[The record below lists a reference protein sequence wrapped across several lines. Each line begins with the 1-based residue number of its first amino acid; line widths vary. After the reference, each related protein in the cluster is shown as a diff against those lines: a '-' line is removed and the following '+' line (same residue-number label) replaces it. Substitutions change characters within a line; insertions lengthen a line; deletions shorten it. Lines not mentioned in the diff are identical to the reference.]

1 MNFPFIATLVLL
13 FGLFGLV
20 LSLFLSAWRYHARV
34 ATQTDP
40 NLPPNLQ
47 EDFGPRLTSQRLRWV
62 RWAFALTV
70 LAALGFHFYWG
81 LFSTGPLGADADFAG
96 LKARRD
102 QRNRRENES
111 TLRGWIFDRHK
122 DTRRALAKYRY
133 LNGEIKRDYPLGDAA
148 SHIVGFATLV
158 RGDDG
163 LERAVA
169 APPPPKE
176 EKSWW
181 QKLTDFSSEPPR
193 PPVGQDLAL
202 TIDFDLQ
209 RAAADQLQNKRG
221 AVVMLNPQTGEI
233 LAMVSTPGFDPDDV
247 NNDPTWAKLQT
258 DVARKPMLNR
268 AINEYYLPGSTLKTI
283 TAAAAIDARLDDKVF
298 TCRGEGWTPP
308 GSGRPIRDDEGE
320 SHGSIGLL
328 EAYTHSCNQYFAQL
342 GVEVERQR
350 MGEAAARFGLK
361 VFDSGIDSLRA
372 GFAPNF
378 WNTEN
383 PVLAGVMSPRYSTF
397 VAGKGVTKYDLGL
410 ESIGQGYVQLTPL
423 QMAMVAGAVATG
435 ILAALVAR
443 PIFKLKGNYL
453 AMATLGLGI
462 IINITLRNEAQ
473 WTGGPDG
480 MPVPAM
486 GAFDRTRWRTSG
498 PMITAPRGYPTLGWG
513 ADGYGLEAS
522 GAASVR
528 AAIDGLADAGAGLIK
543 VPFGHGPELREAEL
557 AALVEHAHARGLKVA
572 AHALLDAD
580 VARAAAA
587 GIDVLA
593 HTPLEPLSDATVRA
607 LANGR
612 PRAVVS
618 TLMAFGGSRVAVDN
632 LRRLHEAGVV
642 VLYGTDLG
650 NSPVLGI
657 DVDEL
662 ALLRHAGLSPQQ
674 GLDAA
679 TTTAA
684 AWWGLSELGAL
695 APGRAATF
703 LVLDDDPLEHLDVLA
718 RPSAVW
724 IDGVPQAPAGE

>member
-20 LSLFLSAWRYHARV
+20 LSLFLSAWRYRARV
-34 ATQTDP
+34 TAQTDP

-70 LAALGFHFYWG
+70 LAALGFHAYWG
-81 LFSTGPLGADADFAG
+81 LFSTGPLGADEEFAG

-148 SHIVGFATLV
+148 SHIIGFATLV

-193 PPVGQDLAL
+193 PAVGQDLAL

-209 RAAADQLQNKRG
+209 RAAADQLQNRSG
-221 AVVMLNPQTGEI
+221 AIVMLNPQTGEI
-233 LAMVSTPGFDPDDV
+233 LALVSTPGFDPDDV
-247 NNDPTWAKLQT
+247 GNDATWVKLQS

-268 AINEYYLPGSTLKTI
+268 ALNEYYPPGSTLKTV

-298 TCRGEGWTPP
+298 TCRGGGWTPP
-308 GSGRPIRDDEGE
+308 GSGRPIRDDEGHE
-320 SHGSIGLL
+320 HGTIGLL
-328 EAYTHSCNQYFAQL
+328 EAYTVSCNQYFAQL

-361 VFDSGIDSLRA
+361 VFDSGAESLRA

-383 PVLAGVMSPRYSTF
+383 ALLSGILSPRFSTF

-410 ESIGQGYVQLTPL
+410 EAIGQGYVQLTVL
-423 QMAMVAGAVATG
+423 QMAMIAGA
-435 ILAALVAR
+435 AANNNGNVMKPALEMDR
-443 PIFKLKGNYL
+443 PPIAMSQAMSPQTAAKL
-453 AMATLGLGI
+453 
-462 IINITLRNEAQ
+462 R
-473 WTGGPDG
+473 
-480 MPVPAM
+480 
-486 GAFDRTRWRTSG
+486 
-498 PMITAPRGYPTLGWG
+498 
-513 ADGYGLEAS
+513 
-522 GAASVR
+522 
-528 AAIDGLADAGAGLIK
+528 
-543 VPFGHGPELREAEL
+543 
-557 AALVEHAHARGLKVA
+557 
-572 AHALLDAD
+572 
-580 VARAAAA
+580 
-587 GIDVLA
+587 
-593 HTPLEPLSDATVRA
+593 
-607 LANGR
+607 
-612 PRAVVS
+612 
-618 TLMAFGGSRVAVDN
+618 TLMASVVQRGTAAGAFGGLIRGRINAGGKTGTAQRTVPEIDPQTGKAKTYIDRAGKTRTRMAEKPRIDSWFIGFAPVENPQIAWAVMVEEGGYGSRIAAPIAGNLLLKADN
-632 LRRLHEAGVV
+632 LGLLKPPQV
-642 VLYGTDLG
+642 
-650 NSPVLGI
+650 SP
-657 DVDEL
+657 
-662 ALLRHAGLSPQQ
+662 HATASP
-674 GLDAA
+674 
-679 TTTAA
+679 
-684 AWWGLSELGAL
+684 
-695 APGRAATF
+695 
-703 LVLDDDPLEHLDVLA
+703 A
-718 RPSAVW
+718 R
-724 IDGVPQAPAGE
+724 QTR